1 MASQICR
8 LVALFALLSMAVTPA
23 VVGQSPKTKA
33 PRTSDPLMRAD
44 MSFSSFRLSRKTV
57 PGKIGRLV
65 NTGCD
70 DESVLCEWQSK
81 EGTRHILT
89 AGIVAIKIVDAA
101 DMEGK
106 PISALGI
113 GVARRRG
120 DVVARVRSFL
130 PEIQINCLEAGDAGE
145 GEGISSCGG
154 AFASGPWFKL
164 LFDRN
169 GQLISARIDAFQID

>member
-44 MSFSSFRLSRKTV
+44 MSFSSFRLNRKAV
-57 PGKIGRLV
+57 PLKIGQLV

-70 DESVLCEWQSK
+70 DETVLCEWQSK

-89 AGIVAIKIVDAA
+89 AGLVAIKLVDSA

-113 GVARRRG
+113 GVARQRG
-120 DVVARVRSFL
+120 DVMARVRSFL
-130 PEIQINCLEAGDAGE
+130 PEIDCLEAGDAGE
-145 GEGISSCGG
+145 GDGISSCGG

-164 LFDRN
+164 LFDRK